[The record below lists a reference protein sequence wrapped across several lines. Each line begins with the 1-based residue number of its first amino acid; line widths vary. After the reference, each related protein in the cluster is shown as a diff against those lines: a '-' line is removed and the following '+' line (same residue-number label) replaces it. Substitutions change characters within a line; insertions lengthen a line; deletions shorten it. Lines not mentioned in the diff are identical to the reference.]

1 MGRDQELR
9 EEHQIYLFYSLPSFN
24 LAIIKKKEKTKLIM
38 S

>member
-9 EEHQIYLFYSLPSFN
+9 EEHQIYLFYSLPLS
-24 LAIIKKKEKTKLIM
+24 KKKEKTKLIM